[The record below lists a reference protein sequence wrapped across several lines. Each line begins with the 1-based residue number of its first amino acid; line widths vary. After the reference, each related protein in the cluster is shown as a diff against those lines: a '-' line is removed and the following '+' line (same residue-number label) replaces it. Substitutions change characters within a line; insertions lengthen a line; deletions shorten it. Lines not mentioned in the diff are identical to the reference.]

1 MDHGDALLTVRM
13 GMRVLVGGAS
23 VGSPAGVSQAN
34 GTIGVFSSALQ
45 AADFAHGLAQL
56 DITMG
61 INYGDTGAVIAPV
74 LKPP

>member
-1 MDHGDALLTVRM
+1 MLTVRM

-34 GTIGVFSSALQ
+34 GAIGVFSSAFQ

-56 DITMG
+56 DITIG

>member
-1 MDHGDALLTVRM
+1 V
-13 GMRVLVGGAS
+13 
-23 VGSPAGVSQAN
+23 PQAN
-34 GTIGVFSSALQ
+34 ATIGVSSSALQ